1 MPRARSIPSLTGVR
15 GVAALWVFMT
25 HFYGLAADMLHQ
37 PWLMHSLFLF
47 NGFRGVDLFF
57 VLSGFILMH
66 VHEGQFTQLRW
77 PVIRDFFIVRF
88 FRVYPLNT
96 FVLLALVP
104 LVLSAPGYVAMQ
116 RHYTDP
122 AFAYRAHNLSIP
134 GFVQTLL
141 LVQTWTVLKLGEWN
155 IVSWTL
161 SAEVL
166 GYVLF
171 PLLAMAAMRIASV
184 RHAVMLCVASL
195 GTLVVILFACHHA
208 NNNPTGT
215 FGAIRMFF
223 CFAAGIVLYRAYHL
237 APQDTERYGAAIT
250 MGAVA
255 FIALTLFF
263 PVLPVC
269 DVFGFT
275 VLVFGLAYQRGVIN
289 TFLSSGPVMWLGRIS
304 FSFYLTHYL
313 IIGILSW
320 AMGEWLR
327 NLGFVGGMAAT
338 MAIFALC
345 LLTGAVCYHL
355 VERPS
360 QRLGRR
366 VMQWVEA
373 RDAHAGVQRAA

>member
-1 MPRARSIPSLTGVR
+1 MPKARSIPSLTGVR
-15 GVAALWVFMT
+15 GIAALWVFMT
-25 HFYGLAADMLHQ
+25 HFYGLAADILHQ
-37 PWLMHSLFLF
+37 PWMLHSLFLF

-66 VHEGQFTQLRW
+66 VHEGQFAVLRW
-77 PVIRDFFIVRF
+77 HVIRDFFIVRF

-96 FVLLALVP
+96 FVLLAMVP
-104 LVLSAPGYVAMQ
+104 LVLLAPGYVAMQ

-122 AFAYRAHNLSIP
+122 AFAYRAHNLSVP

-141 LVQTWTVLKLGEWN
+141 LVQSWTVLKLGEWN

-166 GYVLF
+166 GYILF
-171 PLLAMAAMRIASV
+171 PLLAMWAMRISSARNALV
-184 RHAVMLCVASL
+184 LCACSL
-195 GTLVVILFACHHA
+195 ATLVVVLFACHHA

-223 CFAAGIVLYRAYHL
+223 CFAAGIVLYRVHYLSPDSMERHAASITL
-237 APQDTERYGAAIT
+237 A
-250 MGAVA
+250 AVV
-255 FIALTLFF
+255 FIAATLFF
-263 PVLPVC
+263 PVVPVL
-269 DVFGFT
+269 DVFGFSA
-275 VLVFGLAYQRGVIN
+275 LVFGLAYQRGVVDR
-289 TFLSSGPVMWLGRIS
+289 FLRSGPVMWLGRIS

-313 IIGILSW
+313 IIGVISW

-327 NLGFVGGMAAT
+327 HLGFVPGLVVT
-338 MAIFALC
+338 SAIFGFC
-345 LLTGAVCYHL
+345 LSVGAVCYHL

-366 VMQWVEA
+366 VMQRVEA
-373 RDAHAGVQRAA
+373 RDAMVMARGAA

>member
-37 PWLMHSLFLF
+37 PGLMKSLFLF

-77 PVIRDFFIVRF
+77 PVIRDFFIIRF

-96 FVLLALVP
+96 FILLVLVP
-104 LVLSAPGYVAMQ
+104 LVLLAPGYVAMQ
-116 RHYTDP
+116 RHYADP
-122 AFAYRAHNLSIP
+122 AFAYRVHNLSIP
-134 GFVQTLL
+134 GFIQTLL

-166 GYVLF
+166 GYILF
-171 PLLAMAAMRIASV
+171 PLLAMAAMRITSL
-184 RHAVMLCVASL
+184 RNAVVVCAASL
-195 GTLVVILFACHHA
+195 STLVVILFAGHHA

-215 FGAIRMFF
+215 FGAIRMLF
-223 CFAAGIVLYRAYHL
+223 CFTAGVVLYRAYDL
-237 APQDTERYGAAIT
+237 APEGTERHGATIT

-263 PVLPVC
+263 PVVPVC

-275 VLVFGLAYQRGVIN
+275 ALVFGLAYQRGVIN
-289 TFLSSGPVMWLGRIS
+289 TFLSSAPVMWLGRIS
-304 FSFYLTHYL
+304 FSFYLAHYL

-320 AMGEWLR
+320 SMGKWLR
-327 NLGFVGGMAAT
+327 SLGRVEGMTAT
-338 MAIFALC
+338 GAIFALC
-345 LLTGAVCYHL
+345 LLVGVVCYHL

-366 VMQWVEA
+366 VMQWVEL
-373 RDAHAGVQRAA
+373 RDARISAQRAA

>member
-37 PWLMHSLFLF
+37 PWLMNSLFLF

-66 VHEGQFTQLRW
+66 VHEGQFVQLRW

-104 LVLSAPGYVAMQ
+104 LVLFAPGYVAMQ

-122 AFAYRAHNLSIP
+122 AFAYRAHNLSVP
-134 GFVQTLL
+134 GFIQTLL
-141 LVQTWTVLKLGEWN
+141 LVQSWTVLKLGEWN

-166 GYVLF
+166 GYILF
-171 PLLAMAAMRIASV
+171 PLLAMMAMRVASM
-184 RHAVMLCVASL
+184 RSALALCVASL
-195 GTLVVILFACHHA
+195 VTLVAILFACHHA

-223 CFAAGIVLYRAYHL
+223 CFAAGIMLYRAYHL
-237 APQDTERYGAAIT
+237 APEGTARYGTAIT
-250 MGAVA
+250 VGAVA
-255 FIALTLFF
+255 FIAATLFF

-269 DVFGFT
+269 DVFGFAA
-275 VLVFGLAYQRGVIN
+275 LVFGLAYQRGAIN
-289 TFLSSGPVMWLGRIS
+289 AFMCSGPVMWLGRIS

-327 NLGFVGGMAAT
+327 SLGFVGGMMAT
-338 MAIFALC
+338 IAIFAVC
-345 LLTGAVCYHL
+345 LLAGVACYHL

-366 VMQWVEA
+366 VMQRVEA
-373 RDAHAGVQRAA
+373 HDALTGAQRTA

>member
-15 GVAALWVFMT
+15 GVAALWVFTT
-25 HFYGLAADMLHQ
+25 HFYGLAADILHM
-37 PWLMHSLFLF
+37 PWLLQSLFLF

-66 VHEGQFTQLRW
+66 VHEAQFRMPTWR
-77 PVIRDFFIVRF
+77 VIRDFFIVRF

-96 FVLLALVP
+96 VVLLAIVP
-104 LVLSAPGYVAMQ
+104 LVLFAPGYVAMQ
-116 RHYTDP
+116 RAYTDP
-122 AFAYRAHNLSIP
+122 AFAYRAHNLSWP

-141 LVQTWTVLKLGEWN
+141 LVQSWTVLKLGEWN

-166 GYVLF
+166 GYILF
-171 PLLAMAAMRIASV
+171 PMLAMMAMRITSV
-184 RHAVMLCVASL
+184 RSAVALCVASL
-195 GTLVVILFACHHA
+195 AALVVILFAAHHA

-223 CFAAGIVLYRAYHL
+223 CFAAGVVLYRVYHL
-237 APQDTERYGAAIT
+237 APDSTERYAAALT
-250 MGAVA
+250 LGAVG

-263 PVLPVC
+263 PVVPVC

-275 VLVFGLAYQRGVIN
+275 ALVFGLAYQRGVVN
-289 TFLSSGPVMWLGRIS
+289 AVLASAPVVWLGRIS

-313 IIGILSW
+313 IIGILAW
-320 AMGEWLR
+320 CMGPWLR
-327 NLGFVGGMAAT
+327 QLDLAAGLVAVV
-338 MAIFALC
+338 AIFALC
-345 LLTGAVCYHL
+345 LLVGVVCYHL

-366 VMQWVEA
+366 IMQRIDA
-373 RDAHAGVQRAA
+373 RDAMVAARHMA

>member
-37 PWLMHSLFLF
+37 PWMLNSLFLF

-66 VHEGQFTQLRW
+66 VHEGQFVQLRW
-77 PVIRDFFIVRF
+77 HVIRDFFIIRF

-96 FVLLALVP
+96 FILLALVP
-104 LVLSAPGYVAMQ
+104 LVLFAPGYVAMQ

-122 AFAYRAHNLSIP
+122 AFAYRAHNLSVA

-166 GYVLF
+166 GYILF
-171 PLLAMAAMRIASV
+171 PLLAMAAMRIASL
-184 RHAVMLCVASL
+184 RSAVAVCAASL
-195 GTLVVILFACHHA
+195 VTLVAILFVCHHA

-223 CFAAGIVLYRAYHL
+223 CFTAGIVLYRVYNL
-237 APQDTERYGAAIT
+237 APAGTERHGAAIT

-263 PVLPVC
+263 PVVPVC

-275 VLVFGLAYQRGVIN
+275 ALIFGLAYQRGVIN
-289 TFLSSGPVMWLGRIS
+289 TFLSSAPVMWLGRIS
-304 FSFYLTHYL
+304 FSFYLAHYL

-320 AMGEWLR
+320 AMGQWLR
-327 NLGFVGGMAAT
+327 NLGSVGSMTAT
-338 MAIFALC
+338 VAIFALC
-345 LLTGAVCYHL
+345 LLVGVVCYHL
-355 VERPS
+355 IERPS

-373 RDAHAGVQRAA
+373 RDARAGVQRIA

>member
-37 PWLMHSLFLF
+37 PWLMNSLFLF

-66 VHEGQFTQLRW
+66 VHEGQFVQLRW

-104 LVLSAPGYVAMQ
+104 LVLFAPGYVAMQ

-122 AFAYRAHNLSIP
+122 AFAYRAHNLSVP
-134 GFVQTLL
+134 GFIQTLL
-141 LVQTWTVLKLGEWN
+141 LVQSWTVLKLGEWN

-166 GYVLF
+166 GYILF
-171 PLLAMAAMRIASV
+171 PLLAMMAMRVASM
-184 RHAVMLCVASL
+184 RSALALCVASL
-195 GTLVVILFACHHA
+195 VTLVAILFACHHA

-223 CFAAGIVLYRAYHL
+223 CFAAGIMLYRAYHL
-237 APQDTERYGAAIT
+237 APEGTARYGAAIT
-250 MGAVA
+250 VGAVA
-255 FIALTLFF
+255 FIAATLFF

-269 DVFGFT
+269 DVFGFAA
-275 VLVFGLAYQRGVIN
+275 LVFGLAYQRGAIN
-289 TFLSSGPVMWLGRIS
+289 AFLCSGLVMWLGRIS

-320 AMGEWLR
+320 AMGNWLR
-327 NLGFVGGMAAT
+327 GLGTVGGMMAT
-338 MAIFALC
+338 IAIFAVC
-345 LLTGAVCYHL
+345 LLVGVSCYHL

-366 VMQWVEA
+366 VMQRVEA
-373 RDAHAGVQRAA
+373 HDALTGAQRTA